1 MFYAENQT
9 SPIHHPD
16 QQRENLWIRRVWL
29 QLGRAIINPSITPL
43 ISITSPWLPCPL
55 NHAGP
60 SAFCKHHH
68 YAASWRF
75 RHAQSIP
82 ARPRTRE
89 QAVLQWGWRLQH
101 ALIDMTFNC
110 LTHCKR
116 KGEKRHQARL
126 LWIEGKR
133 GKVCTGPTHSGPL
146 DIIKPA

>member
-16 QQRENLWIRRVWL
+16 QQRKNLCIRRVWL
-29 QLGRAIINPSITPL
+29 QFGRAIINPSITPL

-55 NHAGP
+55 NHEGP
-60 SAFCKHHH
+60 TAFCKHHITPQVGGFGSRK
-68 YAASWRF
+68 AFQPAS
-75 RHAQSIP
+75 
-82 ARPRTRE
+82 RTRE

-116 KGEKRHQARL
+116 RREKRHQACP
-126 LWIEGKR
+126 LWIEGKKR
-133 GKVCTGPTHSGPL
+133 ESLHRAYTFRPPGHN
-146 DIIKPA
+146 